1 MTAPVYHDGIYHAAR
16 RNYTPSQRSWHVPA
30 ETRRVGRWIIITAQL
45 VVCAVPV
52 ALFWWVLS

>member
-1 MTAPVYHDGIYHAAR
+1 MSFSRFYDGIYAEANR
-16 RNYTPSQRSWHVPA
+16 TNEASGRSWHVPA
-30 ETRRVGRWIIITAQL
+30 ETRRFGRWIIITAQL